1 MAFLA
6 SHRAAGHI
14 SGECLSV
21 DGGMEGRVVWKESE
35 VLSSAKSS
43 EKLAPSSSMATPTA
57 GLLIRHETQKRRI
70 RMALSV
76 DFDALS
82 GWLGTG
88 KHPDNNMADYSQ
100 GFFAGK
106 VGAPRLVRLF
116 RKLGIADKM
125 TWFIPGHSMETFP
138 NEVREVVNSG
148 CEIALHGYS
157 HEVKIHKPLSELRE
171 LTVKGSISN
180 DGGTGTRCPQKVY

>member
-21 DGGMEGRVVWKESE
+21 DGGMEGRVVWKEAE
-35 VLSSAKSS
+35 VLGTAKSS
-43 EKLAPSSSMATPTA
+43 DPSALSSSVTPSA
-57 GLLIRHETQKRRI
+57 GLPMRPKAQKRRI

-116 RKLGIADKM
+116 QKLGIADKM

-138 NEVREVVNSG
+138 TEVRQVVDSG

-157 HEVKIHKPLSELRE
+157 HEVKISVLSM
-171 LTVKGSISN
+171 KH
-180 DGGTGTRCPQKVY
+180 